1 MIVSMGDSA
10 SYLVSYDNGEH
21 GEDEI
26 DEVIES
32 GKLGED
38 GEPGWLLSRITK
50 MALQCMEMFW
60 LNHMKLYELTQL
72 GWRNADD
79 ILSERDNKYSTSNVR
94 VPAVTK
100 LQLNDDLL
108 EHAHTT
114 FGE

>member
-1 MIVSMGDSA
+1 
-10 SYLVSYDNGEH
+10 
-21 GEDEI
+21 
-26 DEVIES
+26 
-32 GKLGED
+32 
-38 GEPGWLLSRITK
+38 
-50 MALQCMEMFW
+50 
-60 LNHMKLYELTQL
+60 MKLYELTQL